1 MADGQTARK
10 EAVCPGGSTEGT
22 PPSTHAFL
30 LASLSNT
37 PQGLLTYQHSVHT
50 HLLSECIT
58 LRQGGARGERADRGH
73 QKRESEAPSLQAP
86 PIHTAPPSTLTAPR
100 ALQGRA
106 EERAGHYKN
115 TPLPLSPI
123 PRFFLVA
130 FTPLLAKQAA
140 GFSPVAFYYHTP
152 SSPDTIGR
160 PPSRGLSSAAVSDA
174 GSAPHPTGAGEG
186 G

>member
-1 MADGQTARK
+1 MTTGRINQVADGQTARK

-106 EERAGHYKN
+106 EERAQGITR
-115 TPLPLSPI
+115 TPHSLSPPYLAFFWLPSHRSSLSKQQDSAPSPSTTTPPQARI
-123 PRFFLVA
+123 QSAGPPAEAFLV
-130 FTPLLAKQAA
+130 PL
-140 GFSPVAFYYHTP
+140 
-152 SSPDTIGR
+152 
-160 PPSRGLSSAAVSDA
+160 
-174 GSAPHPTGAGEG
+174 
-186 G
+186 

>member
-1 MADGQTARK
+1 MGRQLEK
-10 EAVCPGGSTEGT
+10 KPCVQGGAPKAH
-22 PPSTHAFL
+22 PPQRMLFSC
-30 LASLSNT
+30 ASLSNT

-140 GFSPVAFYYHTP
+140 GFSPVAFYYCTP